1 MRKIAV
7 FGGVLMAL
15 ALAAGVAAA
24 DPQPAARAHVGH
36 NPARL
41 VERFDTNKDGKLQ
54 VSELPDRLRAR
65 LASADTNSDG
75 VLTVDELTAH
85 AAKMRQARFAA
96 DDKNKD
102 GALDASEVGAERWAR
117 IQVADAN
124 KDGKVTQAE
133 LAAAHASGAL
143 HGGSRAHVRGHGRG
157 AGRK

>member
-15 ALAAGVAAA
+15 VLAAGFAAA
-24 DPQPAARAHVGH
+24 DPQPANRPHVGH

-41 VERFDTNKDGKLQ
+41 IERFDANKDGKLQ

-65 LASADTNSDG
+65 LAAADTNSDG
-75 VLTVDELTAH
+75 VLTVDELNAH

-96 DDKNKD
+96 ADKNGD
-102 GALDASEVGAERWAR
+102 GALDASEVGPERWAR

-133 LAAAHASGAL
+133 LDAARASGVL
-143 HGGSRAHVRGHGRG
+143 HGGGGHGHGRG
-157 AGRK
+157 AHRK

>member
-15 ALAAGVAAA
+15 VLAAGFASA
-24 DPQPAARAHVGH
+24 DPQPAARPHVGH

-41 VERFDTNKDGKLQ
+41 IQRFDANKDGKLQ
-54 VSELPDRLRAR
+54 VSELPAALGTR
-65 LASADTNSDG
+65 LAKADANADG

-85 AAKMRQARFAA
+85 AAQVKAARFAA
-96 DDKNKD
+96 ADKNKD
-102 GALDASEVGAERWAR
+102 GALDASEVSAQRWTR

-133 LAAAHASGAL
+133 LDAARASGAL
-143 HGGSRAHVRGHGRG
+143 HGGGHRG
-157 AGRK
+157 ARRGARR